1 MPKKAGYGKYTT
13 AKPRKAKTKT
23 KAKAKKRTAKKRP
36 Y

>member
-13 AKPRKAKTKT
+13 AKPRKAKTK
-23 KAKAKKRTAKKRP
+23 AKAKKRTAKKRP

>member
-13 AKPRKAKTKT
+13 GKPRKVKTKT
-23 KAKAKKRTAKKRP
+23 KAKKRTAKKRP